1 MTVWGFPNQFFSDS
15 WVVGCW
21 RADHADTD
29 DGTRLGDRGR
39 GFPRGAVQARRAR
52 PRRSEIP
59 GGAALFHRAQY
70 HVARA
75 AGRVRQLEQRVE
87 AVLAAEPNGH
97 IRGVLRDVGEHQQE
111 RASRADVRF
120 HDRAGACVR
129 GGRKRGQQTQA
140 LGKSRGGFS
149 TKIHLKTDF
158 DGHPIAFHLT
168 GGEASDSRNF
178 KTLLDL
184 GPDVAPRA
192 AVADKGYDAKANR
205 EAARERGICPVIP
218 YRENAK
224 DRPKY
229 FAKALYKGR
238 ARIEQAVGKLKRFK
252 RVAMRCEKTAQN
264 YASFVALACGF
275 TLIKSVHTA

>member
-1 MTVWGFPNQFFSDS
+1 MCRRPAQKGVE
-15 WVVGCW
+15 
-21 RADHADTD
+21 
-29 DGTRLGDRGR
+29 DG
-39 GFPRGAVQARRAR
+39 
-52 PRRSEIP
+52 E
-59 GGAALFHRAQY
+59 
-70 HVARA
+70 
-75 AGRVRQLEQRVE
+75 
-87 AVLAAEPNGH
+87 
-97 IRGVLRDVGEHQQE
+97 
-111 RASRADVRF
+111 
-120 HDRAGACVR
+120 
-129 GGRKRGQQTQA
+129 A
-140 LGKSRGGFS
+140 LGRSRGGFS

-178 KTLLDL
+178 ETLLDI
-184 GPDVAPRA
+184 GPDIAPRA

-205 EAARERGICPVIP
+205 EAARQRGICPVIP
-218 YRENAK
+218 YRDNAK
-224 DRPKY
+224 GRPKY